1 MAVGTAFKAFFAA
14 LFDSEASKKID
25 AALSS
30 PAPEP
35 KAIPE
40 KSKPAAP
47 VKPVRSDAITLL
59 STLQREARLLD
70 LVQESLEQFSDAQIG
85 AASRDVLRDCQ
96 KTLGRM
102 FAIEPL
108 SEVDEGQPMEVSEK
122 TSPARVRATGGSH
135 GSGSVVHRGWKATS
149 CEIPKWSGHRDDA
162 WILAPTEVEIS

>member
-14 LFDSEASKKID
+14 LFNSETSKKLD
-25 AALSS
+25 AALSGA
-30 PAPEP
+30 APEP

-40 KSKPAAP
+40 KPKPAPA
-47 VKPVRSDAITLL
+47 KPVRSDAITLL
-59 STLQREARLLD
+59 STLQREARFLD

-108 SEVDEGQPMEVSEK
+108 SDVDEGQSMDVSEK
-122 TSPARVRATGGSH
+122 ASPARIRATGGSQ